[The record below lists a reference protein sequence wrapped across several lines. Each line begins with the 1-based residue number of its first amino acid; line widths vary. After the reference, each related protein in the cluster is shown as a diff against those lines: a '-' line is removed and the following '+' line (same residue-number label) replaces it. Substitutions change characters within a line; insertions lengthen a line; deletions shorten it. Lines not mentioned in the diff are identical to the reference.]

1 MWLTLGVAA
10 VVLVIDQLTKAWAV
24 SRLENQPPVQVIG
37 DFLRL
42 DLVRNPGA
50 AFSLGTGYT
59 FLFTGIAIAVIVV
72 IIRTSRRL
80 DSVWWAIALGGILG
94 GALGNLSDRLFR
106 APGGFQGYVVDFI
119 ELPHYP
125 VFNCADM
132 AIVGSAILMVILTLR
147 GIDLNG
153 SRPSG

>member
-1 MWLTLGVAA
+1 MWITLGVAA
-10 VVLVIDQLTKAWAV
+10 LVLAIDQLTKWWAV
-24 SRLENQPPVQVIG
+24 STLEGEPPVRVVG
-37 DFLRL
+37 DLL
-42 DLVRNPGA
+42 KLELVRNPGA

-59 FLFTGIAIAVIVV
+59 FIFTGIAIVVVVV

-80 DSVWWAIALGGILG
+80 GSVWWAIALGGMLG
-94 GALGNLSDRLFR
+94 GAIGNLSDRIFR

-132 AIVGSAILMVILTLR
+132 AIVGSAVLMVILALR
-147 GIDLNG
+147 GIDLDG
-153 SRPSG
+153 SRPGD